1 MTEPWLKRWSIIVE
15 GPSRSKKPAPT
26 EPSERV
32 YLGTDDALANVRVE
46 NYFMEAKVVTDGAS
60 DIFGHQLTVVGSNRR
75 RLLNKQ
81 YVGTLQSIQ
90 QFSQQAFTSSSRGMG
105 IDNQD
110 QLVILSDGARWISKL
125 AQTQFPKA
133 ALIQDW

>member
-1 MTEPWLKRWSIIVE
+1 M
-15 GPSRSKKPAPT
+15 
-26 EPSERV
+26 
-32 YLGTDDALANVRVE
+32 GT
-46 NYFMEAKVVTDGAS
+46 S

-81 YVGTLQSIQ
+81 YVGTLQSVQ
-90 QFSQQAFTSSSRGMG
+90 QFSQQLFTSGRGMG

-125 AQTQFPKA
+125 AQTQYLKA
-133 ALIQDW
+133 TLIQDW